1 MSVCVLLLI
10 SIGCFLYARQR
21 RAKQPL
27 RIFKRLINYGK
38 SVENMEDFQL
48 S

>member
-1 MSVCVLLLI
+1 MSFCALLLI
-10 SIGCFLYARQR
+10 SIGFFLYARQR

-27 RIFKRLINYGK
+27 RKFEGLIKYGK

-48 S
+48 L